1 MPTPSRPARSARTT
15 CRRRPR
21 HCKKEDSM
29 AIRKTKPEGQLS
41 PEELEAQ
48 AGEQLPDR
56 EQMSLV
62 NANLA
67 LPINAA
73 IAANVLSDGSLAYAN
88 AQQTTPIDQGN
99 LPSIQ

>member
-1 MPTPSRPARSARTT
+1 
-15 CRRRPR
+15 
-21 HCKKEDSM
+21 M
-29 AIRKTKPEGQLS
+29 AIKRGKSQGLS
-41 PEELEAQ
+41 DEELEAQ
-48 AGEQLPDR
+48 GAEQLPSR

-88 AQQTTPIDQGN
+88 AQQVTPIGQGN
-99 LPSIQ
+99 LPPAP